1 MKLLIVLIALAGCA
15 HRINHDETATATVRS
30 SEQKDLS
37 GTVLFKSTASG
48 LIVEAHIMGLKP
60 NSYHGLHIH
69 EMGQCE
75 GPGYESAGG
84 HFNPQKHK
92 HGAPGKEGHMGDLGN
107 IISDADGHGKLNL
120 LLTDVRPEEFNLIVG
135 RSIVIHDKADDQ
147 KSQPAGN
154 SGARIACGVIKR

>member
-15 HRINHDETATATVRS
+15 HKINHDETASATMGS

-48 LIVEAHIMGLKP
+48 LMVEAHIMGLKP

-69 EMGQCE
+69 QKGKCD
-75 GPGYESAGG
+75 GPGYESAEG
-84 HFNPQKHK
+84 HLNPQKHP
-92 HGAPGKEGHMGDLGN
+92 HGSPGEKSHLGDLGN

-120 LLTDVRPEEFNLIVG
+120 LLTDVRPEDFKMIVG
-135 RSIVIHDKADDQ
+135 RSVVIHDEADDQ
-147 KSQPAGN
+147 KSQPAGK
-154 SGARIACGVIKR
+154 SGARIACGVINR